1 MTLASNKQNV
11 GSGGTY
17 SNQLQQSPE
26 PQQAE
31 QPRNSESVRGVVL
44 FANDHHG
51 NVGVGNAEAAD
62 SVQQYVR
69 RWSNQRSKFQSC
81 WLTAHLVVKSIK
93 NQDLMYCFAA
103 TFGSKLSSPEGSM
116 TPVPVHVCVMGGEEE
131 APRQLLRGG
140 DCEWLACVRKFT
152 RTSMRK
158 TMSITRFHTS
168 PADHAVCRV
177 VTVCEWITLCVA

>member
-1 MTLASNKQNV
+1 MWRGVTLASNKQNV

-17 SNQLQQSPE
+17 SNQLQQSPK

-31 QPRNSESVRGVVL
+31 QPRNSKSIRGVVL

-51 NVGVGNAEAAD
+51 NVGVGNAEAAN

-69 RWSNQRSKFQSC
+69 VVKQRITFQSA

-116 TPVPVHVCVMGGEEE
+116 TPVPVHVCVMGGGEE
-131 APRQLLRGG
+131 APP
-140 DCEWLACVRKFT
+140 LA
-152 RTSMRK
+152 
-158 TMSITRFHTS
+158 
-168 PADHAVCRV
+168 AA
-177 VTVCEWITLCVA
+177 